1 MKKSQV
7 NKILKGKVTT
17 VDCMIEEEKV
27 VNMLGNIVG
36 NMTSQLN
43 AFSDRKEKERDQLE
57 SELGSDPGDTIVKFD
72 RATKETLEGRSQV
85 LASIRYVY
93 DFFLLTR
100 TWDNI
105 YTRKKIKGFSAV
117 IEKNIFIK
125 GKMPLHMMEAQR
137 KIFMNVYEVIQE
149 INETSK
155 EFAEKQ
161 NIKI

>member
-7 NKILKGKVTT
+7 NKILGGKVTT
-17 VDCMIEEEKV
+17 VDCMIKEEDV

-36 NMTSQLN
+36 NMTKQLN
-43 AFSDRKEKERDQLE
+43 DFSDRKEKEREQLE
-57 SELGSDPGDTIVKFD
+57 RELGADPGDTIVKFD
-72 RATKETLEGRSQV
+72 KVTKSVIEGRSQV
-85 LASIRYVY
+85 LASLRYVY
-93 DFFLLTR
+93 DYFLLTR

-105 YTRKKIKGFSAV
+105 NTRRKIKKFSEV
-117 IEKNIFIK
+117 IEKNMFIK
-125 GKMPLHMMEAQR
+125 GKMPLNMMEAQR
-137 KIFMNVYEVIQE
+137 DIFMNIYGVLQE